1 MPPIASARPHSVRQR
16 ADSKSISPY
25 ILKMMMCAQNPKAA
39 VDSLHVKKLIV
50 LLVALGALLSACTGQ
65 IRIQDGH
72 DGNEGGGFCP
82 PGQAKKG
89 NC

>member
-1 MPPIASARPHSVRQR
+1 MTHRHNLFWTRV
-16 ADSKSISPY
+16 
-25 ILKMMMCAQNPKAA
+25 M
-39 VDSLHVKKLIV
+39 KKLIV

>member
-1 MPPIASARPHSVRQR
+1 M
-16 ADSKSISPY
+16 
-25 ILKMMMCAQNPKAA
+25 
-39 VDSLHVKKLIV
+39 KKLIV

-65 IRIQDGH
+65 IRIHDG
-72 DGNEGGGFCP
+72 DGGNEGGGFCP

>member
-1 MPPIASARPHSVRQR
+1 M
-16 ADSKSISPY
+16 
-25 ILKMMMCAQNPKAA
+25 
-39 VDSLHVKKLIV
+39 KKVIV

-65 IRIQDGH
+65 ISIPGDHGS
-72 DGNEGGGFCP
+72 NEGGGFCP